1 MEQGDDYSQTQIP
14 SVFVEPTQQPSEQT
28 RDRGVSRGRFAVV
41 SLILFG
47 ALVASTAGLM
57 AIRSGEQAEWSRMR
71 QKLETERGAAV
82 DKASHLEAS
91 SAQLANELEQAKAKV
106 EKYGSI
112 EYQLNLIRE
121 KTQQIQDLRQAKPSY
136 PTALYMNVG
145 AVPEWGLPGERLL
158 KDFVAKLDAERT
170 KLIAF
175 KEPKPPLAGPVTPAI
190 TAAPKSSTREK
201 D

>member
-1 MEQGDDYSQTQIP
+1 MDQGDDYSQTQIP
-14 SVFVEPTQQPSEQT
+14 SVFVEPAQQSSGRTP
-28 RDRGVSRGRFAVV
+28 DRGVSRGRFAVV

-71 QKLETERGAAV
+71 QKLETERSAAI
-82 DKASHLEAS
+82 DKAGRLEAS
-91 SAQLANELEQAKAKV
+91 STQLANELEQAKAKV

-136 PTALYMNVG
+136 PAALYMNVS
-145 AVPEWGLPGERLL
+145 AIPEWGLPGERLL
-158 KDFVAKLDAERT
+158 KDFVAKLDAERA

-175 KEPKPPLAGPVTPAI
+175 KEPKPPLAGPTTPAI
-190 TAAPKSSTREK
+190 TAAPKSSTREN